1 MWEVVVTVVLFA
13 IVIFGLV
20 AMMAVLDERDD
31 FSEVGTELDRLTR
44 HRRESVP
51 ERPATDLHQTG
62 ARDSMVCEW
71 GSRSEPMASVGDCPL
86 RAAPHG
92 PEGYVQ

>member
-20 AMMAVLDERDD
+20 AMMAVLDERDG

-44 HRRESVP
+44 HRRGSVP
-51 ERPATDLHQTG
+51 ERPATDLHHTG
-62 ARDSMVCEW
+62 ARGSLACEW
-71 GSRSEPMASVGDCPL
+71 GSRSAAMASVGDCPL
-86 RAAPHG
+86 RVAPHG